1 MISKQTQKALTYIF
15 AILAMVLGSIF
26 LVAMAQ
32 GYRYD
37 FLTGQIKESGLVLI
51 DSKPNGAD
59 IYINGT
65 RDKNA
70 TPYRLT
76 NAQLGP
82 MNIELVRPE
91 FRVWKKSLTVE
102 AQQVSFANYALLLP
116 QKLGYQNWLPEYNFG
131 QVTQSGDQRR
141 SFAIS
146 AKPETAVWQLNG
158 SDAPTKLYT
167 PQSNSG
173 PLTITDLRVN
183 EKGSRQIITQ
193 TSGTIAQTI
202 VITDSD
208 SSLNLTAN
216 LQVAGG
222 SFTFHPANDNEIYWL
237 SPEKALRKINIESQT
252 LGPVLAQNVLAF
264 TPYDNQVFAVLG
276 PDANSTKNTLWRI
289 DGSNNDKSR
298 RPVVIPQSA
307 TYSLKREKDRA
318 GEYIAMLALETKEL
332 VVIREPNS
340 QKPLTGLLSNSA
352 TAYTISNNG
361 QRIVYNAGDKLK
373 TYDLE
378 QAERFDFG
386 VSLTRLQGW
395 SWYDDNHIIVVA
407 NGQLRLIDYDGQ
419 NDQIISDRGD
429 NVGFSSF
436 RRSDDIIFYTNAG
449 FLKEVKLTQD

>member
-1 MISKQTQKALTYIF
+1 MISKQTQKALTYVF

-51 DSKPNGAD
+51 DSQPNGAD
-59 IYINGT
+59 IYMNGT
-65 RDKNA
+65 RSKNA

-116 QKLGYQNWLPEYNFG
+116 QKLGYQNWLPEYNFA
-131 QVTQSGDQRR
+131 QVAQSGDQRR

-146 AKPETAVWQLNG
+146 TKPETAVWQLNG
-158 SDAPTKLYT
+158 SDTPTRLYV
-167 PQSNSG
+167 PQPNSG

-193 TSGTIAQTI
+193 TSGTVAQTI
-202 VITDSD
+202 VLTGKD

-216 LQVAGG
+216 LQVSGG
-222 SFTFHPANDNEIYWL
+222 SYAFHPTNENELYWL
-237 SPEKALRKINIESQT
+237 SPEKSLRKINIESQT
-252 LGPVLAQNVLAF
+252 LGPILAQNVLAF
-264 TPYDNQVFAVLG
+264 TPYDNQIFAVLG
-276 PDANSTKNTLWRI
+276 PDATSTKNTLWKI
-289 DGSNNDKSR
+289 DGSNIDKSK
-298 RPVVIPQSA
+298 RPVIIPQSSA
-307 TYSLKREKDRA
+307 YAITRERDRS
-318 GEYIAMLALETKEL
+318 GEYVAMLALDTKEL
-332 VVIREPNS
+332 VIIREPNS
-340 QKPLTGLLSNSA
+340 QKPLTGLLSKSA
-352 TAYTISNNG
+352 TSYVVSSNG
-361 QRIVYNAGDKLK
+361 QRIVYNSGDKLK

-386 VSLTRLQGW
+386 VSLANLQSW

-436 RRSDDIIFYTNAG
+436 RRSDDSIFYTNAG
-449 FLKEVKLTQD
+449 LLKEVKLTQD

>member
-51 DSKPNGAD
+51 DSRPNGAD

-65 RDKNA
+65 RNKNA

-116 QKLGYQNWLPEYNFG
+116 QKLGYQDWLPEYNFA
-131 QVTQSGDQRR
+131 QIVQSGDQRR

-146 AKPETAVWQLNG
+146 TKPETAVWQLNG
-158 SDAPTKLYT
+158 SETPTKLYT
-167 PQSNSG
+167 PQPNSG

-193 TSGTIAQTI
+193 TSGTVTQTI
-202 VITDSD
+202 VITDKD

-216 LQVAGG
+216 LQVSGG
-222 SFTFHPANDNEIYWL
+222 SFVFHPTDDNALYWL
-237 SPEKALRKINIESQT
+237 SPEKALRRIDIASQT

-276 PDANSTKNTLWRI
+276 PDANSTRNALWRI
-289 DGSNNDKSR
+289 DGSNSDKSR
-298 RPVVIPQSA
+298 RPILIPQSS
-307 TYSLKREKDRA
+307 TYSLKRDEDRA

-332 VVIREPNS
+332 VIIRDPNG
-340 QKPLTGLLSNSA
+340 QKPLTGLLSKSA

-361 QRIVYNAGDKLK
+361 QRIIYNAGDKLK

-386 VSLTRLQGW
+386 VSLASLQAW